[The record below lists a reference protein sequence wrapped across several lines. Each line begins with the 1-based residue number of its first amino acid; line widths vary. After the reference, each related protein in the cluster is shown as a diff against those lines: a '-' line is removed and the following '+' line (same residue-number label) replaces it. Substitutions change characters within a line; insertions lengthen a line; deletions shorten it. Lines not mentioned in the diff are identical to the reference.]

1 VLASSFG
8 AVSQPVHGSGA
19 PLAAGDLREVGG
31 ADAFFGQA
39 GDGVRDFLAGQR
51 AVEGITADGMDQG
64 ADPCLAGAMIRR
76 RSGCGLPPSLARTSC
91 GRSAAWSPISPTL
104 RWRKSGAAFAMPGA
118 ITAA

>member
-1 VLASSFG
+1 MPRWPRAIFARSAALARSSG
-8 AVSQPVHGSGA
+8 RLVTACP
-19 PLAAGDLREVGG
+19 
-31 ADAFFGQA
+31 
-39 GDGVRDFLAGQR
+39 DFLAGQR